1 MFSKEDGTSK
11 NLKEKGIKNRI
22 EEVSVK
28 RGASES
34 ISSQLSNNEER
45 ELRRLINEVLDD
57 SDSGTTTETGS
68 GTSTGTGS
76 GTSTGTG
83 SGMLIDTDFDTE
95 NKLASIDSD
104 VIVKSIVLNS
114 DIGKYKFILKP
125 KKSKKLIEL
134 KFLYIGEDGTLTKA
148 EIINSTSET
157 NKVIT
162 KKSGI
167 QIEDL
172 RKGHLISL
180 EVEFNTN
187 LLIKMEVK
195 IYEVES

>member
-57 SDSGTTTETGS
+57 SDSGTTTE
-68 GTSTGTGS
+68 TGS